1 MAAIN
6 DALLHDWRGNG
17 QRAQRLL
24 ANIPDDRMTEQPH
37 GLLNHPAWSLG
48 HLILAHPAIAS
59 LARGEAVADPGLTPE
74 AKLFANGTKPQAD
87 PALYPSRAELA
98 ERFAQGHALVEEA
111 VAAMDP
117 AILEREPGLERWKKS
132 FGKTGVVLVHM
143 MIWHEAHH
151 LAEVAAWKKVLGITL
166 LG

>member
-1 MAAIN
+1 LI
-6 DALLHDWRGNG
+6 LS
-17 QRAQRLL
+17 
-24 ANIPDDRMTEQPH
+24 
-37 GLLNHPAWSLG
+37 HPAL
-48 HLILAHPAIAS
+48 AS

-74 AKLFANGTKPQAD
+74 AKLCGNGTKPLPD
-87 PALYPSRAELA
+87 PTLYPSRAEMA
-98 ERFAQGHALVEEA
+98 ERFARGHALVEEA

-132 FGKTGVVLVHM
+132 FGTTGAVLVHL

-151 LAEVAAWKKVLGITL
+151 LAEIADWKKALGMTL